1 MVIVK
6 LLATLVAATIAAVAC
21 PSFALSATD
30 IAVER
35 LEAID
40 PSGRQARLDFVVRE
54 LAMSIG
60 GPPNRAVASL
70 GLYEFEIATDHR
82 LAFIHA
88 EPRTTTE
95 TSPWQDLAEG
105 GTPSAVGYLPGL
117 SFRKGLPWSFEVGV
131 DTAWLAST
139 RQFVIGGYGRWAFVG
154 GWDKVPDAA
163 IQVGYKGYV
172 GNDELELGVLELD
185 LSVGYTFKASSKKE
199 RPGTR
204 FSPFAGYSLLLAH
217 AQPLTEVE
225 DVGSVSAW
233 STGASVGVDP
243 RDFRFHRFF
252 GGMEVLAGQL
262 VFRAGG
268 DVTVPRDGPLLG
280 SITLSLGAR
289 F

>member
-1 MVIVK
+1 MLPLRRA
-6 LLATLVAATIAAVAC
+6 LLILIATLVLPAPA
-21 PSFALSATD
+21 FAATD
-30 IAVER
+30 IVVEN
-35 LEAID
+35 LKSVDAA
-40 PSGRQARLDFVVRE
+40 SRQAHLNFVVRE
-54 LAMSIG
+54 LAMTLSS
-60 GPPNRAVASL
+60 PPTYAVGSL
-70 GLYEFEIATDHR
+70 GLYEFEISTDQR
-82 LAFIHA
+82 IAFIHTDPDDA
-88 EPRTTTE
+88 AGTSAWNDLSEANEPSTV
-95 TSPWQDLAEG
+95 QYV
-105 GTPSAVGYLPGL
+105 PSVV
-117 SFRKGLPWSFEVGV
+117 FRKGLPWSFEVGV

-252 GGMEVLAGQL
+252 GGMELRSGQV
-262 VFRAGG
+262 VFRFGA
-268 DVTVPRDGPLLG
+268 DITVPRGGPLMAAMNF
-280 SITLSLGAR
+280 SLGAR
-289 F
+289 L